1 MFNSKPSR
9 GFTIVELLV
18 VVSIIALL
26 VGILLP
32 AIGKAREQ
40 AQLTRSQAN
49 LKQLGTAAAT
59 YQAEFRDRQLTF
71 CNDNLQ
77 QYSPGGDGPTAV
89 TNYFQQNGYEH
100 PGVILGLEGGG
111 TIWGYW
117 CPGSAG
123 GSAAAGNY
131 IVPLEWTSKFGAFRM
146 LQARQFSRYL
156 NGRFYDPVYYAPK
169 DIAVSASVE
178 TLMEHPGEFVNS
190 GTIKWSSYIYS
201 PAAMFNPDVLSKDKS
216 TGKFYKNPW
225 DLAAG
230 FRSPSASQA
239 AFPDLKTQ
247 IIEHHWL
254 QGPRRKMCNAI
265 FTGGPYD
272 GCQPYFFNG
281 SIESTPMCLFF
292 DGHIAGLPV
301 LQAVDAQFRL
311 HNQAAGGT
319 SGSSRAGTW
328 SVDTPL
334 GGEYIDNAPGGY
346 YQGQQTGGYDWAA
359 TSFHILTRD
368 GIKGRDT
375 LPAGQ

>member
-1 MFNSKPSR
+1 MMKRTS

-32 AIGKAREQ
+32 AIGKARDQ

-59 YQAEFRDRQLTF
+59 YQAEFRDRQFTL

-77 QYSPGGDGPTAV
+77 QYAPGGDAMTAV
-89 TNYFQQNGYEH
+89 TNYATQNGYEH
-100 PGVILGLEGGG
+100 PGIILGLHQGGS
-111 TIWGYW
+111 IYGYW
-117 CPGSAG
+117 CPPGPG
-123 GSAAAGNY
+123 GNCGIGIIPMDFA
-131 IVPLEWTSKFGAFRM
+131 TKFGAFRL

-169 DIAVSASVE
+169 DTAVSASVE
-178 TLMEHPGEFVNS
+178 SLIEQPGEFDPSVAPRW
-190 GTIKWSSYIYS
+190 TSYVYS
-201 PAAMFNPDVLSKDKS
+201 PAAMFSPDVLSKDKS
-216 TGKFYKNPW
+216 TSKYYKSPW
-225 DLAAG
+225 DLPGG
-230 FRSPSASQA
+230 FRSPSASNA

-254 QGPRRKMCNAI
+254 QGPRRKLCNPA
-265 FTGGPYD
+265 FTAGPYD

-281 SIESTPMCLFF
+281 SIESTPMCLYF
-292 DGHIAGLPV
+292 DGHISGLAV
-301 LQAVDAQFRL
+301 LEAVDAQWRL
-311 HNQAAGGT
+311 HKQVTGAGG
-319 SGSSRAGTW
+319 SGSSKAGTW

-334 GGEYIDNAPGGY
+334 GGDYVDDSRGGY
-346 YQGQQTGGYDWAA
+346 YQGQSTGGFDWAA

-368 GIKGRDT
+368 GTKGRDT
-375 LPAGQ
+375 IPAGQ